1 MIFFKYFQL
10 KPGVQLPSPE
20 RLKKKILIKNKRLST
35 EVEKKELELF
45 RKGELALDDGMIGED
60 SQASNGA
67 TASSAS
73 PVAAA
78 IAGRHFMNLQ
88 KVNKQLSNITEW
100 WAKI

>member
-1 MIFFKYFQL
+1 M
-10 KPGVQLPSPE
+10 
-20 RLKKKILIKNKRLST
+20 
-35 EVEKKELELF
+35 F
-45 RKGELALDDGMIGED
+45 RKGELALDDAMIGED
-60 SQASNGA
+60 SQAASNGA

-88 KVNKQLSNITEW
+88 KVNKKLSNHHSGW

>member
-1 MIFFKYFQL
+1 MFQL
-10 KPGVQLPSPE
+10 QPGVQLPSPE

-45 RKGELALDDGMIGED
+45 RKGELALDDAMIGED
-60 SQASNGA
+60 SQAASNGA

-78 IAGRHFMNLQ
+78 IAGRIFYEFLQ
-88 KVNKQLSNITEW
+88 IIKVNK
-100 WAKI
+100 

>member
-1 MIFFKYFQL
+1 MYIIISFKYFQL
-10 KPGVQLPSPE
+10 KPGVSLPSPE
-20 RLKKKILIKNKRLST
+20 RLKKKILIKNKRLSP

-45 RKGELALDDGMIGED
+45 RKGELAVDDVMIGED

-78 IAGRHFMNLQ
+78 IAGRHFKNFH
-88 KVNKQLSNITEW
+88 KK
-100 WAKI
+100 

>member
-1 MIFFKYFQL
+1 M
-10 KPGVQLPSPE
+10 
-20 RLKKKILIKNKRLST
+20 
-35 EVEKKELELF
+35 F

-78 IAGRHFMNLQ
+78 IAGRIFFMNFI
-88 KVNKQLSNITEW
+88 NYNSKQIAEFIPL
-100 WAKI
+100 